1 MGWGHDSNEQA
12 VCLLSLKEPMIHSMG
27 LERRAV
33 RRTVYGYGRILYGC
47 HTVYGYCMTYRIMY
61 STSVNGTV
69 RLD

>member
-1 MGWGHDSNEQA
+1 MVNDGVTNIVGVYVSKLTA
-12 VCLLSLKEPMIHSMG
+12 G
-27 LERRAV
+27 LVSAGRAV
-33 RRTVYGYGRILYGC
+33 RHTVYGYSHILYGC

>member
-1 MGWGHDSNEQA
+1 MTTLNNFP
-12 VCLLSLKEPMIHSMG
+12 LLSLYGGWKKTLVNKCATVMY
-27 LERRAV
+27 RAV
-33 RRTVYGYGRILYGC
+33 CHTVYGYGRILYGC